1 MNMVMNAGKYF
12 RLISFF
18 GAKRQKKKGEKKE
31 PQRCTYY
38 KVEKTAMRRK
48 KISEMVNENSGD
60 GKTGKKKKKS
70 KCSEHAN
77 VMSLA
82 NPTSFV
88 PNLFLGKDFASNRSG
103 HFIRTAT

>member
-1 MNMVMNAGKYF
+1 MKIQETERQGK
-12 RLISFF
+12 
-18 GAKRQKKKGEKKE
+18 E
-31 PQRCTYY
+31 
-38 KVEKTAMRRK
+38 
-48 KISEMVNENSGD
+48 
-60 GKTGKKKKKS
+60 KKS

-88 PNLFLGKDFASNRSG
+88 PNLFLGKDFASNRSD